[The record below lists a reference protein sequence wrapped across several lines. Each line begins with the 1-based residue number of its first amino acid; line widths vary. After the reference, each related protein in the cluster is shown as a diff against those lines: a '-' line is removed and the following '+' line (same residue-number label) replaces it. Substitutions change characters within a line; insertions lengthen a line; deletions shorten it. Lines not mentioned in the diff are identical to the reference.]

1 MMKHYFLIKS
11 KHDPSLVAA
20 SSWRCKLCYWF
31 SSFLSQALFL
41 HSLMTLFC
49 KFLRRI
55 SSLGDLG
62 QNSWLFGRVI
72 LAVSLLPS
80 SNFVYCPQNAL
91 RQKLQENE
99 KFGCLIVVLDQNPNV
114 PLVFKWM
121 LSSQSLKLL
130 VNKRILHFCK
140 SIQFYSKL
148 SAFSKGNLV
157 KAYGS
162 KKLVFSRILDGFRLL
177 FGQPQKKRMKGHFRN
192 IWSPFF
198 PVLYQSKLT
207 GLFQPKQKTANGVND
222 SLRAVDNLTKHG
234 NKVY

>member
-1 MMKHYFLIKS
+1 MIWANIRTTKS
-11 KHDPSLVAA
+11 ISTNLLLKKTNAMLEPSLVPV

-55 SSLGDLG
+55 SPLGDLG

-72 LAVSLLPS
+72 LAVSLLPA

-99 KFGCLIVVLDQNPNV
+99 KFGCLIVVLDQNLNV

-157 KAYGS
+157 EAYCP
-162 KKLVFSRILDGFRLL
+162 KKLVFSRIFDGFRLL
-177 FGQPQKKRMKGHFRN
+177 FGQPQKKE
-192 IWSPFF
+192 
-198 PVLYQSKLT
+198 
-207 GLFQPKQKTANGVND
+207 
-222 SLRAVDNLTKHG
+222 
-234 NKVY
+234 